1 MRKPLIC
8 ILTEVPP
15 IKRINTSSS
24 IEGNCFARR
33 KEASMKARI
42 QLQFSFVNPNSNKEF
57 EKGLQKILVSKLLLL
72 KIHNQPISNEKGSTR
87 EGGA

>member
-1 MRKPLIC
+1 
-8 ILTEVPP
+8 
-15 IKRINTSSS
+15 
-24 IEGNCFARR
+24 
-33 KEASMKARI
+33 MKARI

>member
-1 MRKPLIC
+1 MANFKKQRKKHQKKKNAYP
-8 ILTEVPP
+8 E
-15 IKRINTSSS
+15 
-24 IEGNCFARR
+24 ERR
-33 KEASMKARI
+33 KEASMKTRI